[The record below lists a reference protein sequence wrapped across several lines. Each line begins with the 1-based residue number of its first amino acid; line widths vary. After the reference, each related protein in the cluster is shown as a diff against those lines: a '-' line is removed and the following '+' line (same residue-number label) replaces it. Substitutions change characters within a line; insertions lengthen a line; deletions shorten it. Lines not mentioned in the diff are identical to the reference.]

1 MKTILYIAVFLMAA
15 FAVQGQ
21 VVKIDTTSNWQK
33 KLVANLNVN
42 QAAFSSNW
50 KGGGVNSFGINSGFN
65 YEAKYTTDKIIWDKE
80 IGLLYGFINNDGQGY
95 RKNVDR
101 IYLDTRYGWKLSD
114 KWSVMT
120 SLNFLS
126 QFSKG
131 YKYEDDALGVEQE
144 LLISDFLAPAFIT
157 SATGFEYRPS
167 NYFTLGLAPFSPRV
181 TIVNDPTRF
190 TKTVDP
196 KPYGVDSTKTARYEW
211 WAFQL
216 TADFNK
222 ALNEVVNLKAR
233 YMLYANY
240 ETFEWKT
247 IDHRLDVMFNIQAGK
262 FITVGIGGGLIYD
275 FDQDTELQLSQLF
288 QVGFSYSFRNFEEE

>member
-1 MKTILYIAVFLMAA
+1 MKTILCITVFIVTA
-15 FAVQGQ
+15 FAAQGQ

-50 KGGGVNSFGINSGFN
+50 KGGGVNSFGVNSGFN
-65 YEAKYTTDKIIWDKE
+65 YKAKYITDKIIWDNE

-101 IYLDTRYGWKLSD
+101 IYLDTRYGRKLTS

-126 QFSKG
+126 QFAKG
-131 YKYEDDALGVEQE
+131 YKYEKDLLGVEQE

-157 SATGFEYRPS
+157 FATGFEYRPS
-167 NYFTLGLAPFSPRV
+167 NYFTLGLAPFSPRA
-181 TIVNDPTRF
+181 TIVQDPTRF
-190 TKTVDP
+190 TKTVGP
-196 KPYGVDSTKTARYEW
+196 QPYGVDSTETVRYEW
-211 WAFQL
+211 LAFQL

-240 ETFEWKT
+240 ETFEWET
-247 IDHRLDVMFNIQAGK
+247 IDHRLDMMFNIQAGK
-262 FITVGIGGGLIYD
+262 FIVVGIGGGLIYD
-275 FDQDTELQLSQLF
+275 IDQDTEVQLSQLF
-288 QVGFSYSFRNFEEE
+288 QLGFSYSFRNFEEE

>member
-1 MKTILYIAVFLMAA
+1 MKTILYITVFLLAA

-33 KLVANLNVN
+33 KLVANLNIN

-65 YEAKYTTDKIIWDKE
+65 YKAKYVTDKNIWDNE

-101 IYLDTRYGWKLSD
+101 IYLDTRYGWKLTD

-126 QFSKG
+126 QFAKG
-131 YKYEDDALGVEQE
+131 YKYENDALGVEQE
-144 LLISDFLAPAFIT
+144 LLISDIFAPAFIT
-157 SATGFEYRPS
+157 FATGFEYRPS
-167 NYFTLGLAPFSPRV
+167 NYFTLGLAPFSPRA
-181 TIVNDPTRF
+181 TIVLDPTRF
-190 TKTVDP
+190 TKTVGP
-196 KPYGVDSTKTARYEW
+196 QPYGVDSTETVRYEW
-211 WAFQL
+211 LAFQL

-240 ETFEWKT
+240 ETFEWEA

-275 FDQDTELQLSQLF
+275 IDQDTEVQLSQLF